1 MPQSVHGVRIAEKA
15 FWNLSPREGQER
27 PAIDWFS
34 LLNDSLDERPLL
46 TALFKERIS
55 VISDSHVDHA
65 SEKHDGRE
73 DWNDDLHWSLSS
85 HAICA
90 ALFPTIAKAASGS
103 TPDKFYKGR
112 SQEKTPLLQLKLFL
126 LLSPIDGAS
135 SVLTGRTM
143 CSVA

>member
-1 MPQSVHGVRIAEKA
+1 
-15 FWNLSPREGQER
+15 
-27 PAIDWFS
+27 
-34 LLNDSLDERPLL
+34 
-46 TALFKERIS
+46 
-55 VISDSHVDHA
+55 
-65 SEKHDGRE
+65 
-73 DWNDDLHWSLSS
+73 LHWSLSS